1 MAACKTMRGVVVLV
15 LALLAV
21 LVSIAAAQGGTRYDL
36 ARPPR
41 CTTKAQ
47 KKAFKRAAKAG
58 NGEGTRLCVCV
69 RVCITYCACVVA
81 SCMLYESYM
90 CE

>member
-69 RVCITYCACVVA
+69 LHIARVVA
-81 SCMLYESYM
+81 SCMLYESYI

>member
-1 MAACKTMRGVVVLV
+1 MAACKTMTAIVELV

-58 NGEGTRLCVCV
+58 NGEGTRLCVC
-69 RVCITYCACVVA
+69 IPYCACVVA
-81 SCMLYESYM
+81 SCVLYESYI